1 MIWEEGDVERDIIQ
15 ERSEA
20 GRAARR
26 RCRRCDAV
34 TATDPH
40 SEAAGVD
47 VRRLRYFVAIAEELH
62 FGRAAERL
70 HVVQPALSRQMVE
83 LERAIGATLF
93 DRTRNQIKLT
103 PAGSALLPRA
113 RNILASIVEAA
124 RLVRLAGEGKT
135 GILNIGFVGS
145 ATYSVLP
152 QILNGFRRS
161 NPDVQLLLHAMN
173 TAELQVALIDRRI
186 DAAFARPGI
195 DDPEVIDEPLLH
207 EKLVVALPEDADLAA
222 RDSLTLSDLAGRP
235 FVLYPHHPR
244 PSFADTILEL
254 CRGAGFSPVVA
265 QETMDLQTALGFVA
279 AGAGVSLVP
288 ASVAGSHRLG
298 ITYRPVEAPAPTT
311 TLSLSYRRDN
321 RQAVLSTF
329 KATVKLFVYEH
340 KKAITAAA
348 DGAGDSETGTTS

>member
-1 MIWEEGDVERDIIQ
+1 M
-15 ERSEA
+15 
-20 GRAARR
+20 AAIL
-26 RCRRCDAV
+26 RCSRGKGGV
-34 TATDPH
+34 LTATDPFG
-40 SEAAGVD
+40 EAGGVD
-47 VRRLRYFVAIAEELH
+47 VRRLRYFIAIAEELH
-62 FGRAAERL
+62 FGRAADRL

-103 PAGSALLPRA
+103 PAGAALLPRA
-113 RNILASIVEAA
+113 RNILASIVETA

-152 QILNGFRRS
+152 LILTGFRRA

-173 TAELQVALIDRRI
+173 TSELRIALIDRRI

-195 DDPEVIDEPLLH
+195 EDPEVIDEPLLR
-207 EKLVVALPEDADLAA
+207 EELIVALPDDDALGEQDV
-222 RDSLTLSDLAGRP
+222 LTIAGLAGRP

-254 CRGAGFSPVVA
+254 CRTAGFSPAIA

-288 ASVAGSHRLG
+288 TSVAGSQRMG
-298 ITYRPVEAPAPTT
+298 ITYRPVAPPAPTT

-329 KATVKLFVYEH
+329 KATVKLFMAEH
-340 KKAITAAA
+340 MKV
-348 DGAGDSETGTTS
+348 AGIDPRPSI